1 MDTGQ
6 ITRHIY
12 KDYIHAGL
20 IPGHQLIQLLKGG
33 FLHGARLFNNQVLAC
48 QFVRNGKYAFAV
60 KPFSCYLGSLVL
72 SPCLLMNL
80 LKKFNGPVQTR
91 TGILSFYH
99 EMMRF
104 PDR

>member
-12 KDYIHAGL
+12 KDYIHACL
-20 IPGHQLIQLLKGG
+20 IPGHQLVQLLESG
-33 FLHGARLFNNQVLAC
+33 FLHGAGLFNNQVLAC
-48 QFVRNGKYAFAV
+48 QFVRNGKYAFTV
-60 KPFSCYLGSLVL
+60 KLFPCYLGSLVL

-80 LKKFNGPVQTR
+80 LKKFNGLVQTR
-91 TGILSFYH
+91 TGILGFYH

-104 PDR
+104 LDR

>member
-6 ITRHIY
+6 ITCHIY

-48 QFVRNGKYAFAV
+48 QLVRYGKYALAI
-60 KPFSCYLGSLVL
+60 KLFSCYLGRLVL
-72 SPCLLMNL
+72 GPCLLMNL
-80 LKKFNGPVQTR
+80 LKKFNGLVQTR
-91 TGILSFYH
+91 TGVLGFYH
-99 EMMRF
+99 KMMRF
-104 PDR
+104 LNR